1 MLNKTQ
7 ATEAPIHTIITT
19 DDLASYCARWAN
31 ETYITVDTEFLRET
45 TYYPK
50 LCLIQIAGATEAAL
64 IDPLAEGLDLASFFG
79 LMANE
84 KVLKVFHAAKQDFEI
99 LMMLS
104 GALPKPVVDTQIAAM
119 VCGFGD
125 QVGYEAIVRKLAN
138 ASIDKSSQFTDWSRR
153 PLTHKQ
159 TSYAISDVTHLRTV
173 YEALVDL
180 LQKSGRAEWMKNE
193 LASLCD
199 PATYKVDPEQSW
211 RRIKA
216 RIQNKK
222 QQAVLMSVAAWRER
236 EAQSR
241 NVPRGRILKDDA
253 VAEIAIQMPQTPQDV
268 NELRLVS
275 KGTGNSTMGA
285 ALMKAV
291 QHGLAR
297 DPETIPGKPKF
308 EEMSS
313 SAQAVAEILKLA
325 LKVVCESNGLAPK
338 LIASVADIEALA
350 MDDNADIPAMKGWQ
364 LEVFGKIALDL
375 KHGRAAIGIDKGKAV
390 ILPREANENSPA
402 SII

>member
-1 MLNKTQ
+1 MLSK
-7 ATEAPIHTIITT
+7 AEAPIHTITKT
-19 DDLASYCARWAN
+19 DDLSSFCRRIANDSYV
-31 ETYITVDTEFLRET
+31 TVDTEFLRET

-50 LCLIQIAGATEAAL
+50 LCLIQVAGATEAAL
-64 IDPLAEGLDLASFFG
+64 IDPLAEGLDLAPFFA
-79 LMANE
+79 LMSDE

-104 GALPKPVVDTQIAAM
+104 GGLPKPVVDTQIAAM

-125 QVGYEAIVRKLAN
+125 QVGYEAIVRKLAG
-138 ASIDKSSQFTDWSRR
+138 AAIDKSSQFTDWSRR

-159 TSYAISDVTHLRTV
+159 QAYAISDVTHLRTV
-173 YEALVDL
+173 YEK
-180 LQKSGRAEWMKNE
+180 LQEHLTKSGRADWMRNE

-199 PATYKVDPEQSW
+199 PTTYQVDPEQSW
-211 RRIKA
+211 RRVKA

-241 NVPRGRILKDDA
+241 NVPRGRILKDEA

-275 KGTGNSTMGA
+275 KGTANSAMGA
-285 ALMKAV
+285 SILKAV
-291 QHGLAR
+291 QQGLAR
-297 DPETIPGKPKF
+297 DPDTVPGKPKF

-313 SAQAVAEILKLA
+313 AAQAASEILKLA
-325 LKVVCESNGLAPK
+325 LKIVCENHGLAPK
-338 LIASVADIEALA
+338 LIASSSDIEALA
-350 MDDNADIPAMKGWQ
+350 IDDKADIPAMSGWQ
-364 LEVFGKIALDL
+364 FEIFGKVALDL
-375 KHGRAAIGIDKGKAV
+375 KHGRAVIGIEKGKAV
-390 ILPREANENSPA
+390 ILPR
-402 SII
+402 